1 MQMDIGFTSH
11 ARQRQQ
17 QRAIPDLVVSLIH
30 SEGSICASHDGSEIR
45 FVDKAA
51 RRRIQRAIGG
61 DRAYALLE
69 RWLGQTYLVV
79 APDGSIITT
88 GHRSRRIRRR

>member
-1 MQMDIGFTSH
+1 MQVDISFTGH
-11 ARQRQQ
+11 ARQQ
-17 QRAIPDLVVSLIH
+17 QRAIPGLVVSLIH
-30 SEGSICASHDGSEIR
+30 SEGSISASHDGSEIR

-51 RRRIQRAIGG
+51 RRRIRRAIGG